1 MPFLPL
7 FTGIRHLAHVL
18 TVPPTKACLLCITP
32 TGLNLYIQAMPVG
45 TYWVQ
50 SPGFPKI
57 VYCAG
62 SFSKCRS
69 KAHQP
74 VDLKACCFPACI
86 YISVYQLTFV
96 GAGGCRQANLALTA
110 VQAALSWWEHH
121 LQSDWPWQLKDVA
134 VHGCL
139 ISTHHSIEAVLE
151 DGEGVRILSRSLWDI
166 NLEIDKITSPHC
178 QKYPQRKK

>member
-32 TGLNLYIQAMPVG
+32 AGLNLYIQAMPVG

-74 VDLKACCFPACI
+74 VDLKAHCFPACI
-86 YISVYQLTFV
+86 YIYLCTNLLLLEQVD
-96 GAGGCRQANLALTA
+96 ADRQTSHWLRYRLHSADGNI
-110 VQAALSWWEHH
+110 
-121 LQSDWPWQLKDVA
+121 
-134 VHGCL
+134 
-139 ISTHHSIEAVLE
+139 ISRVTGLDSSKM
-151 DGEGVRILSRSLWDI
+151 SRSMAVSSAHTTALKLFWRMVRGSGFSPEAC
-166 NLEIDKITSPHC
+166 EI
-178 QKYPQRKK
+178 